1 MKLAEIKRIVNDA
14 HEKGEL
20 SIDNLDAI
28 LEEPQSYDKNV
39 DRLIRMLGELPIEQG
54 TTRYGDL
61 GEEAHK
67 SPARKSTNISKS
79 ARFAGNAH
87 NRLFDYLKEIN
98 SHPRMA
104 RADELRFSRR
114 LEFFKRRLLKIARN
128 KSLPARIQKI
138 IESLEICANRSESG
152 TIAPIC
158 SDLGDCPK
166 GISGFLKHCCASY
179 NSLRSEFV
187 ERNLG
192 LVVSLAMPYRTY
204 GIPLMDLIQEGNM
217 VLIRAVEKFDWRKE
231 VRFQTYA
238 TFWIRQAIERFIG
251 ANNSIV
257 RVPNYLQQK
266 MRRFKREGVLPKDGA
281 AVTASDVSKNFRL
294 SSKVAGRLLETSRK
308 HISLD
313 SPFSDDDNGSLSDLV
328 AEEQEETLSH
338 GEQRHLKSRIKEVL
352 EGLSDDERF
361 ILHHRFGLDGKKT
374 KTLEEIGK
382 VLKVSRERIRQLQN
396 GAIRKL
402 KKPSLEKQLVPFL
415 V

>member
-1 MKLAEIKRIVNDA
+1 MKLAEIKRIVSDA

-20 SIDNLDAI
+20 SIDRLDAI
-28 LEEPQSYDKNV
+28 LEEAKTYDKNV
-39 DRLIRMLGELPIEQG
+39 NRLIKLLGEVPIEQG
-54 TTRYGDL
+54 ALRVDGLMDTDGL
-61 GEEAHK
+61 PK
-67 SPARKSTNISKS
+67 SRSTKISKS
-79 ARFAGNAH
+79 VRYASNGH

-104 RADELRFSRR
+104 RGDEMLFSRR
-114 LEFFKRRLLKIARN
+114 LEFFRRRLLWIAKN
-128 KSLPARIQKI
+128 KSIPAKIQKTL
-138 IESLEICANRSESG
+138 ESLDGCPAQSERG
-152 TIAPIC
+152 PITPIC
-158 SDLGDCPK
+158 RELGDCPK

-179 NSLRSEFV
+179 NSLRTEFV

-204 GIPLMDLIQEGNM
+204 GVPLMDLIQEGNM
-217 VLIRAVEKFDWRKE
+217 VLIRAVEKFDWRKD

-238 TFWIRQAIERFIG
+238 TFWVRQAIERFIG

-266 MRRFKREGVLPKDGA
+266 MRRFKREGLLPKDGA
-281 AVTASDVSKNFRL
+281 ALTANDVSKNFRL

-313 SPFSDDDNGSLSDLV
+313 SPFSENENGSLSDLV
-328 AEEQEETLSH
+328 AEEQEESLSH
-338 GEQRHLKSRIKEVL
+338 GEQRHLRKRLKEVL
-352 EGLSDDERF
+352 SGLSDDERF

-396 GAIRKL
+396 GAIKKL